1 MKVRIWGNPRTTSNI
16 NCLLWMYNWKWTNL
30 SKIACLNINRRQTSF
45 DKKHNLSLRLVL
57 FFPFR
62 CCFAGSL
69 QFTSSTVKQTKLF
82 HSKKNTSRK
91 NFFVE
96 WLRRGAA
103 SGKRLEK
110 AGILARKSHTSLVSD
125 WSALVPIGRSP
136 FLLLWNLHKVKLFF
150 AFTSHLDDI
159 SSWKCSWKCKSLQF
173 ERKKLIYKTVRLE
186 LYSNPRP
193 KWSSILR

>member
-1 MKVRIWGNPRTTSNI
+1 
-16 NCLLWMYNWKWTNL
+16 MYNWKWTNL

-125 WSALVPIGRSP
+125 WSALDPIGRSP

-150 AFTSHLDDI
+150 AFMSHLDDI